1 MAGSNLDHLRIQAQP
16 STPSP
21 RSLAPTLTSIYLC
34 LRIIIL
40 LILCLSEFVHNHKIS
55 IALYSPGFGRNTVLF
70 QLAGHVKHNQSQS
83 YDNPIFNL
91 SFSIMQFKLPYP
103 QICECYFTKSNK
115 RQWIIVC
122 SHIYSSSWRSPFWQS
137 VCVTCCGSINSIFI
151 TSR

>member
-21 RSLAPTLTSIYLC
+21 RSLKPTLISIYLC
-34 LRIIIL
+34 LRIFFSFCVFVNLFMIIKFPL
-40 LILCLSEFVHNHKIS
+40 PFTGQALEEILSCSSQLDMSNIISHCQVTIPCLIFH
-55 IALYSPGFGRNTVLF
+55 
-70 QLAGHVKHNQSQS
+70 
-83 YDNPIFNL
+83 
-91 SFSIMQFKLPYP
+91 FSIMQFELLYP
-103 QICECYFTKSNK
+103 QICECYLTKSNK